1 MARTLHRTCFSI
13 GPFVSMPIYQSG
25 FGTGTVEVS
34 RAQLQQ
40 SELAYRRGVLQAY
53 RETADALVVT
63 DKTRGIISETVI
75 RRDAALR
82 LLDLQK
88 RRYKAGVVS
97 YLEVLDAERQLFSS
111 EIELAQSQV
120 ARVVGYVDLYRALG
134 GGWTP

>member
-1 MARTLHRTCFSI
+1 MDA
-13 GPFVSMPIYQSG
+13 
-25 FGTGTVEVS
+25 EVGEVF
-34 RAQLQQ
+34 A
-40 SELAYRRGVLQAY
+40 
-53 RETADALVVT
+53 
-63 DKTRGIISETVI
+63 
-75 RRDAALR
+75 DAALR

-97 YLEVLDAERQLFSS
+97 YLEVLDAERQLFAA

>member
-1 MARTLHRTCFSI
+1 MQSFDRLQVEFCKVIRHPRHRRQRADRSLRWSAARLHRSNA
-13 GPFVSMPIYQSG
+13 V
-25 FGTGTVEVS
+25 
-34 RAQLQQ
+34 
-40 SELAYRRGVLQAY
+40 
-53 RETADALVVT
+53 

-97 YLEVLDAERQLFSS
+97 YLEVLDAERQLFAA